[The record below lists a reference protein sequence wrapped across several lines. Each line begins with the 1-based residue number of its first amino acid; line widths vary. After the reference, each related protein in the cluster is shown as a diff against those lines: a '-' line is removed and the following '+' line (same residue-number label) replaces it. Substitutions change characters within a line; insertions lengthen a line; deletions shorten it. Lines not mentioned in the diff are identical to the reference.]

1 MYVTDGLL
9 IISKFGKL
17 KRGIHF
23 FSCLL
28 MFGITVTREVRGATR
43 KDVPLVN
50 PFESPY
56 PISLFLVI

>member
-1 MYVTDGLL
+1 
-9 IISKFGKL
+9 
-17 KRGIHF
+17 
-23 FSCLL
+23 

-50 PFESPY
+50 PFDSPY